1 MHRKQ
6 EINFQPISYARG
18 AKQHNQN
25 RVSEDALVSSN
36 SISIHRHIL
45 YMYFQPACRFV
56 VKSP

>member
-36 SISIHRHIL
+36 SIGTFCTCTFNRPVDS
-45 YMYFQPACRFV
+45 
-56 VKSP
+56 